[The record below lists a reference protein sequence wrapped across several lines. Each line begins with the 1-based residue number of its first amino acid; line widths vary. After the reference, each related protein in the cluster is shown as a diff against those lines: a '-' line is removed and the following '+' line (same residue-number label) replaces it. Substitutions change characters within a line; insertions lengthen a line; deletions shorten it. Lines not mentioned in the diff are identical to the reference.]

1 MQEFAAKHTEYPTGP
16 QVVKNFWKSVENAQ
30 KREPIVALVGFREWI
45 FSGKV
50 CIMLCVELQTAPLTY
65 FA

>member
-1 MQEFAAKHTEYPTGP
+1 MVTGSLLVLQEFSAKHTEYPTGP
-16 QVVKNFWKSVENAQ
+16 QVVKTFRKSVENAQ

-50 CIMLCVELQTAPLTY
+50 
-65 FA
+65 